1 MNVLWEEGRPLSA
14 FEINDIAPE
23 LKMPTVRR
31 CLELLLKENLIQ
43 VAGTSMNGKVY
54 ARNYTPLL
62 SREDYLKGNAKS
74 RNGHGH
80 LAVSFLCHFLQ
91 NCNTVSGNK
100 NSQMNKVS
108 IWLNL
113 LSINYFLF
121 CSTSFNIIARTF
133 SGSPNSVMNPSAS
146 WWS

>member
-1 MNVLWEEGRPLSA
+1 MAIWL
-14 FEINDIAPE
+14 
-23 LKMPTVRR
+23 
-31 CLELLLKENLIQ
+31 CL
-43 VAGTSMNGKVY
+43 
-54 ARNYTPLL
+54 
-62 SREDYLKGNAKS
+62 
-74 RNGHGH
+74 
-80 LAVSFLCHFLQ
+80 FLCRFLQ

-108 IWLNL
+108 IWLKL

-121 CSTSFNIIARTF
+121 CSISFNIIARTF

>member
-1 MNVLWEEGRPLSA
+1 MAIWLCLFCDVFYR
-14 FEINDIAPE
+14 IAI
-23 LKMPTVRR
+23 LY
-31 CLELLLKENLIQ
+31 Q
-43 VAGTSMNGKVY
+43 VI
-54 ARNYTPLL
+54 
-62 SREDYLKGNAKS
+62 
-74 RNGHGH
+74 
-80 LAVSFLCHFLQ
+80 
-91 NCNTVSGNK
+91 K

-108 IWLNL
+108 IWLKL